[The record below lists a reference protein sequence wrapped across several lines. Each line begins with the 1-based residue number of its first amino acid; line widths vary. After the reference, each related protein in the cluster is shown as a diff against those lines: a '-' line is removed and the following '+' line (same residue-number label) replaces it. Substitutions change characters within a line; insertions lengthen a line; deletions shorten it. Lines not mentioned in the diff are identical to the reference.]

1 MKKFFAII
9 ITLFATSAFAQDRQ
23 RPELTPEQKLKG
35 ALTLANAG
43 TALIV
48 GPVALPA
55 AILSGK
61 TEALCHVLEG
71 HKKPSSYNPNSDGKD
86 QCPDG
91 IWLRIIP
98 YVTLKDTKG

>member
-1 MKKFFAII
+1 MKKLFALFFAM
-9 ITLFATSAFAQDRQ
+9 LFATSAFAQDSQ
-23 RPELTPEQKLKG
+23 RPELTPLQKLNVANG
-35 ALTLANAG
+35 LTAVLTG
-43 TALIV
+43 PIV
-48 GPVALPA
+48 LPA
-55 AILSGK
+55 AILSGQK
-61 TEALCHVLEG
+61 EGLCHILEG

>member
-9 ITLFATSAFAQDRQ
+9 LTLFATSAFAQDRQ

-86 QCPDG
+86 QCPG
-91 IWLRIIP
+91 GVWLRIIP
-98 YVTLKDTKG
+98 FIKDAKG